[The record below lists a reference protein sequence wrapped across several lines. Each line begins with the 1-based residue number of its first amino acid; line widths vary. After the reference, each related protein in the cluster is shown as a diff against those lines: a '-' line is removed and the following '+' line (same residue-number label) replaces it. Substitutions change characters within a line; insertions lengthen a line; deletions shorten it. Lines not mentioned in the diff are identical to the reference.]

1 MYLVACLVFVRIG
14 GCFFGVA
21 SCMLV
26 WNFVG
31 DAIFGFEFVRCSALC
46 FFVLV
51 FISVLEEL
59 LIF

>member
-1 MYLVACLVFVRIG
+1 MG

-31 DAIFGFEFVRCSALC
+31 DAIFGFESVRCSALC

>member
-1 MYLVACLVFVRIG
+1 
-14 GCFFGVA
+14 
-21 SCMLV
+21 MLV

-31 DAIFGFEFVRCSALC
+31 DAIFGFECVRCPALC

-51 FISVLEEL
+51 FIAVLEEL